1 MPKIAI
7 SYRRSDSSAIA
18 GRIADQLA
26 ARYGRESIFFDVES
40 VPLGTDFRK
49 FIQDAWSDAKVLLV
63 VVGPRWLG
71 NQSGETARIRQRND
85 VVRIEVE
92 TALKRD
98 ITIIPV
104 LVDGATM
111 PSSGELPKSL
121 RAFADRNAAE
131 VDGGRDFHPHMDRL
145 MQAVDRIA
153 GPDLQ
158 HHGRD
163 ATRGEGAQRAA
174 TGDAT
179 PAIDHPAST
188 IRPAHLLRDIM
199 IPVVVLVILHHLIV
213 NALDLSTVYL
223 RLVSFLVPLPF
234 GMIFHRQMRG
244 APAVALAIAA
254 VIGIGAVA
262 AMTISEGV
270 NSGRPILPATTFE
283 WRETLEY
290 VASITLSFFAG
301 YLLARLFVAQPWRK
315 LKSHEFR

>member
-1 MPKIAI
+1 M
-7 SYRRSDSSAIA
+7 
-18 GRIADQLA
+18 
-26 ARYGRESIFFDVES
+26 
-40 VPLGTDFRK
+40 
-49 FIQDAWSDAKVLLV
+49 
-63 VVGPRWLG
+63 VGPRWLG
-71 NQSGETARIRQRND
+71 DQSEETARIRKRND

-98 ITIIPV
+98 IPIIPV

-111 PSSGELPKSL
+111 PSSVQLPKSL

-145 MQAVDRIA
+145 MQAIDRIA

-158 HHGRD
+158 HHGTD
-163 ATRGEGAQRAA
+163 ATRAEPARDAA

-179 PAIDHPAST
+179 RGID
-188 IRPAHLLRDIM
+188 RPAPTMRPARLLRDIA

-234 GMIFHRQMRG
+234 GLLFHRQVRG
-244 APAVALAIAA
+244 APVVALAVAA
-254 VIGIGAVA
+254 VIGIVAVA

-270 NSGRPILPATTFE
+270 NSGRPILPATPFE
-283 WRETLEY
+283 WRETIEY

-315 LKSHEFR
+315 LGQS

>member
-7 SYRRSDSSAIA
+7 SYRRIDSSAIA
-18 GRIADQLA
+18 GRIADRLA
-26 ARYGRESIFFDVES
+26 ARYGREAIFFDVES

-49 FIQDAWSDAKVLLV
+49 FIQDAWSEAKVLIV

-71 NQSGETARIRQRND
+71 DRSEETTRIHKRND

-92 TALKRD
+92 TALKHD
-98 ITIIPV
+98 IPIIPV

-145 MQAVDRIA
+145 MQAIDRIA

-158 HHGRD
+158 HRGTD
-163 ATRGEGAQRAA
+163 ATRGESARDAA
-174 TGDAT
+174 TGNASRGMDQ
-179 PAIDHPAST
+179 PAST
-188 IRPAHLLRDIM
+188 TQPARLLRDIA
-199 IPVVVLVILHHLIV
+199 IPVVVLVVFHHLIV

-234 GMIFHRQMRG
+234 GVLFHRQVRG
-244 APAVALAIAA
+244 APVVALAVAA
-254 VIGIGAVA
+254 VIGIVAIA

-270 NSGRPILPATTFE
+270 NSGRPILPATPFE
-283 WRETLEY
+283 WRETIEY

-315 LKSHEFR
+315 LGQS

>member
-7 SYRRSDSSAIA
+7 SYRRIDSSTIA

-49 FIQDAWSDAKVLLV
+49 FIQDAWSEAKVLIV

-71 NQSGETARIRQRND
+71 DQSEETARIRKRND

-98 ITIIPV
+98 IPIIPV
-104 LVDGATM
+104 LVDGAIM

-145 MQAVDRIA
+145 MQAIDRIA
-153 GPDLQ
+153 GPDLR
-158 HHGRD
+158 HHGTDATRDEPARDAATND
-163 ATRGEGAQRAA
+163 ATRG
-174 TGDAT
+174 
-179 PAIDHPAST
+179 IDRTTSAM
-188 IRPAHLLRDIM
+188 RPAHLLRDIA
-199 IPVVVLVILHHLIV
+199 IPAVVLVILHHLIV
-213 NALDLSTVYL
+213 DALDLSTLYL
-223 RLVSFLVPLPF
+223 RLVSFLVPFPF
-234 GMIFHRQMRG
+234 GMLFRRQVRG
-244 APAVALAIAA
+244 APVVALAVAA
-254 VIGIGAVA
+254 VIGIVAVA
-262 AMTISEGV
+262 TMTISEGV
-270 NSGRPILPATTFE
+270 NSGRPILPATPFE
-283 WRETLEY
+283 WREAIEY

-315 LKSHEFR
+315 LGKS